1 MTDSGAENRA
11 PRKPGSGS
19 GRVAAFFDLDKTI
32 IATSSAFAFGRGF
45 LDSGMISRSEALEL
59 FLTKTSY
66 MLNGQSSSKMD
77 ATRDRLAEMVAGW
90 PVADV
95 RRVVAE
101 TMNTVVT
108 PAIYSE
114 ARELID
120 WHRELG
126 HDIVILSAS
135 ASLLVEPIAE
145 ELGIDTIVA
154 TEVEVRD
161 GKLTGEITRYLK
173 GEEKAEAMRELV
185 EKQGYD
191 LAASYAYSD
200 SLTDVPML
208 SLVGHPVAV
217 NPERG
222 LKKHA
227 VENSWETRSFKN
239 PEPLF
244 DPPGAKEIGIG
255 AGVVATV
262 TAVAIFGIWWAQ
274 RGRGDTTS

>member
-1 MTDSGAENRA
+1 MTASGAENRA
-11 PRKPGSGS
+11 VHGPDSH
-19 GRVAAFFDLDKTI
+19 RVAAFFDLDKTI

-45 LDSGMISRSEALEL
+45 LDNGMITRGEALEL

-66 MLNGQSSSKMD
+66 MFNGQSSSKMD
-77 ATRDRLAEMVAGW
+77 ATRDRLADMVAGW

-108 PAIYSE
+108 PAIYRE

-120 WHRELG
+120 WHREQG

-135 ASLLVEPIAE
+135 ASLLVEPIAK
-145 ELGIDTIVA
+145 ELGINRIVA
-154 TEVEVRD
+154 TEVEIED
-161 GKLTGEITRYLK
+161 GKLTGKITRYLK
-173 GEEKAEAMRELV
+173 GEEKAKAMRELV
-185 EKQGYD
+185 EKRNYD

-208 SLVGHPVAV
+208 ALVGHPVAV

-222 LKKHA
+222 LRKHA
-227 VENSWETRSFKN
+227 LEHGWETRSFKN

-255 AGVVATV
+255 AGVVVTV
-262 TAVAIFGIWWAQ
+262 TALTGFGIWLAQ
-274 RGRGDTTS
+274 RGRGGTTS

>member
-1 MTDSGAENRA
+1 MAGRSV
-11 PRKPGSGS
+11 S

-45 LDSGMISRSEALEL
+45 LDNGMISRSEALEL

-66 MLNGQSSSKMD
+66 MFNGQSSNRMD
-77 ATRDRLAEMVAGW
+77 ATRDRLADMVAGW

-95 RRVVAE
+95 RRVVAD
-101 TMNTVVT
+101 TMSTVVT
-108 PAIYSE
+108 PAIYGE

-120 WHRELG
+120 WHREQG
-126 HDIVILSAS
+126 HDIVLLSAS
-135 ASLLVEPIAE
+135 ASLLVEPIAD
-145 ELGIDTIVA
+145 ELGIDRVVA
-154 TEVEVRD
+154 TEVEVVE
-161 GKLTGEITRYLK
+161 GKLTGAITRYLK
-173 GEEKAEAMRELV
+173 GEQKAEAIRELV
-185 EKQGYD
+185 EKRNYD

-227 VENSWETRSFKN
+227 AERGWDTRTFKN

-255 AGVVATV
+255 AGVVVTV
-262 TAVAIFGIWWAQ
+262 TALTAFGVWLAQ
-274 RGRGDTTS
+274 RGRGDSSA

>member
-1 MTDSGAENRA
+1 MTDSGAEN
-11 PRKPGSGS
+11 
-19 GRVAAFFDLDKTI
+19 RVAAFFDLDKTI

-45 LDSGMISRSEALEL
+45 LDSGMITRTEAFEL

-77 ATRDRLAEMVAGW
+77 ATRDRLADMVAGW
-90 PVADV
+90 PVANV
-95 RRVVAE
+95 RTVVAD

-108 PAIYSE
+108 PAIYRE
-114 ARELID
+114 ARELIE
-120 WHRELG
+120 WHRERG

-154 TEVEVRD
+154 TEVEVID
-161 GKLTGEITRYLK
+161 GKLTGAITRYLK
-173 GEEKAEAMRELV
+173 GEQKAEAIRELV
-185 EKQGYD
+185 DKRGYD
-191 LAASYAYSD
+191 LASSYAYSD
-200 SLTDVPML
+200 SVTDVPML

-222 LKKHA
+222 LKKYA
-227 VENSWETRSFKN
+227 TENGWEMRSFKN

-244 DPPGAKEIGIG
+244 NPPGAKEIGIG
-255 AGVVATV
+255 AGVVVTV
-262 TAVAIFGIWWAQ
+262 TALTGFGIWLAQ
-274 RGRGDTTS
+274 RGRGGTTS

>member
-1 MTDSGAENRA
+1 MTDSGTGNDVARG
-11 PRKPGSGS
+11 PDS

-66 MLNGQSSSKMD
+66 MLNGQSSNKMD
-77 ATRDRLAEMVAGW
+77 ATRDRLADMVAGW

-95 RRVVAE
+95 RRVVAD

-120 WHRELG
+120 WHREQG
-126 HDIVILSAS
+126 HDVVILSAS

-145 ELGIDTIVA
+145 ELGIDRVVA
-154 TEVEVRD
+154 TEVEVVD
-161 GKLTGEITRYLK
+161 GTLTGEITRYLK
-173 GEEKAEAMRELV
+173 GEQKAEAMRELV
-185 EKQGYD
+185 EKRGYD

-227 VENSWETRSFKN
+227 AEHGWDTRIFKN

-255 AGVVATV
+255 AGVVVTV
-262 TAVAIFGIWWAQ
+262 TALTAFGIWLAQ
-274 RGRGDTTS
+274 RGRGDTSS

>member
-1 MTDSGAENRA
+1 MTASGTGNHVARR
-11 PRKPGSGS
+11 PDS

-66 MLNGQSSSKMD
+66 MINGQSSDKMD
-77 ATRDRLAEMVAGW
+77 ATRDRLADMVAGW
-90 PVADV
+90 PIADV
-95 RRVVAE
+95 RRVVAD

-120 WHRELG
+120 WHREQG

-145 ELGIDTIVA
+145 ELGIDRVVA
-154 TEVEVRD
+154 TEVEVVD
-161 GKLTGEITRYLK
+161 GTLTGKITRYLK
-173 GEEKAEAMRELV
+173 GEQKAEAIRELV

-191 LAASYAYSD
+191 LRASYAYSD

-227 VENSWETRSFKN
+227 AEHGWDTRAFKN

-255 AGVVATV
+255 AGVVVTV
-262 TAVAIFGIWWAQ
+262 TALTAFGIWLAQ
-274 RGRGDTTS
+274 RGRGDSSS

>member
-1 MTDSGAENRA
+1 MTDSGTGNDVTRR
-11 PRKPGSGS
+11 PDS

-66 MLNGQSSSKMD
+66 MLNGQSSNKMD
-77 ATRDRLAEMVAGW
+77 ATRDRLADMVAGW

-95 RRVVAE
+95 RRVVAD

-120 WHRELG
+120 WHREQG
-126 HDIVILSAS
+126 HHVVILSAS

-145 ELGIDTIVA
+145 ELGIDRVVA
-154 TEVEVRD
+154 TEVEVVD
-161 GKLTGEITRYLK
+161 GTLTGEITRYLK
-173 GEEKAEAMRELV
+173 GEQKAEAMRELV
-185 EKQGYD
+185 DKQGYD

-227 VENSWETRSFKN
+227 AEHGWDTRTFKN

-255 AGVVATV
+255 AGVVVTV
-262 TAVAIFGIWWAQ
+262 TALTAFGIWLAQ
-274 RGRGDTTS
+274 RGRGDTSS